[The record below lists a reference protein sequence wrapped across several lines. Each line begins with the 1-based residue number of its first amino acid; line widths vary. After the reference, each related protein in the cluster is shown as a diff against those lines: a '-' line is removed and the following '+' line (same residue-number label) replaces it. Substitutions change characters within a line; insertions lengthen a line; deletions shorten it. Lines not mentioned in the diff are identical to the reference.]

1 MGERPDGCSLERID
15 NDGNYE
21 PANCRWATPKEQTA
35 NRRPYKQITNKGEN
49 HHRCKLSDED
59 VATMRALRGVVSQAK
74 VAVMFGVNRR
84 TAEKIMAG
92 HHR

>member
-1 MGERPDGCSLERID
+1 MGERPDGYSLDRIN
-15 NDGNYE
+15 NDGDYTPE
-21 PANCRWATPKEQTA
+21 NCRWASAKQQTA
-35 NRRPYKQITNKGEN
+35 NRRPYKQLTNKGEN
-49 HHRCKLSDED
+49 HYRCKLSDED
-59 VATMRALRGVVSQAK
+59 VATMRALRGVISQAK